1 MNPRRFKTLGM
12 TDEPGYCD
20 LCGTRCPR
28 RRVAVE
34 LIDADGSTTGDVQ
47 LWGVVCAAEARH
59 GRRDSTLARMLR
71 DEAEQAGTYT
81 GAVPACRRPARAAAP
96 RRQTR
101 KEAARLAAIAA
112 ADARA
117 VWFRTASPVAAELA
131 AAEVDGRRWL
141 AAEARYLAAGHPRH
155 AGHGYRHE
163 DGRHA
168 IVSANDPADVARF
181 ERHGFRHIAGAELA
195 NWPTLAEALAVA

>member
-1 MNPRRFKTLGM
+1 MNASRFKIYGM
-12 TDEPGYCD
+12 TDQPGHCE
-20 LCGTRCPR
+20 LCGTYCPR

-34 LIDADGSTTGDVQ
+34 LILEDGSTTGDVQ

-71 DEAEQAGTYT
+71 DEAEEAGAYA
-81 GAVPACRRPARAAAP
+81 GPVPARRRRAAATP

-101 KEAARLAAIAA
+101 KEAARLAAITA

-131 AAEVDGRRWL
+131 AAEADGRPWL

-168 IVSANDPADVARF
+168 IVNANDPADVARF

>member
-1 MNPRRFKTLGM
+1 MNAYRFKIHGM
-12 TDEPGYCD
+12 TDEPGHCD
-20 LCGTRCPR
+20 LCGTYCPR

-71 DEAEQAGTYT
+71 AEAEEAGAYA
-81 GAVPACRRPARAAAP
+81 GPVPARRRLAAATP

-101 KEAARLAAIAA
+101 KEAARLAALAA

-131 AAEVDGRRWL
+131 AAEADGRRWL

-168 IVSANDPADVARF
+168 IVNAACPADVARF

-195 NWPTLAEALAVA
+195 YWPTLAEALAVA

>member
-1 MNPRRFKTLGM
+1 MPT
-12 TDEPGYCD
+12 TTPATIDPATIPGIVQARIFAAAD
-20 LCGTRCPR
+20 LQATR
-28 RRVAVE
+28 RRRA
-34 LIDADGSTTGDVQ
+34 
-47 LWGVVCAAEARH
+47 
-59 GRRDSTLARMLR
+59 
-71 DEAEQAGTYT
+71 
-81 GAVPACRRPARAAAP
+81 ARAAAP

-168 IVSANDPADVARF
+168 IVNANDPADVARF

>member
-1 MNPRRFKTLGM
+1 MNPRRFKTLGI

-71 DEAEQAGTYT
+71 AEAEEAGAYA
-81 GAVPACRRPARAAAP
+81 GPVPARRRRAAATP

-117 VWFRTASPVAAELA
+117 VWFRTASPVPAELA
-131 AAEVDGRRWL
+131 AAEADGRPWL
-141 AAEARYLAAGHPRH
+141 AAGARYLAAGHPRH
-155 AGHGYRHE
+155 AGHGYQHE
-163 DGRHA
+163 DGRRA
-168 IVSANDPADVARF
+168 IVNANDPADVARF
-181 ERHGFRHIAGAELA
+181 ERHGFRPVAGIALA
-195 NWPTLAEALAVA
+195 NWPTPAEELATA